1 MERRGGSLNKEVEWR
16 QWYSGTQGG
25 SLNEEIEWR
34 QWYSGDNCMVE
45 RRGGESY

>member
-1 MERRGGSLNKEVEWR
+1 MERR
-16 QWYSGTQGG
+16 GG

-34 QWYSGDNCMVE
+34 QWYSGDNGIVE